1 MSEFDFLEEQGV
13 SAALIKAA
21 DEFRQEYGVSE
32 EAKHRR
38 IKPGAAILW
47 EGNIGDG
54 HGSGAGAG
62 ESASGRTEG
71 YGKECAGRESGI
83 YFRETGV

>member
-1 MSEFDFLEEQGV
+1 MF

-21 DEFRQEYGVSE
+21 EEFRQEYGVSE

-38 IKPGAAILW
+38 IKPALPFYGKETLEMAMAAVL
-47 EGNIGDG
+47 E
-54 HGSGAGAG
+54 AG

-83 YFRETGV
+83 YFRTTGV

>member
-1 MSEFDFLEEQGV
+1 MSEFDFLEEQSV

-21 DEFRQEYGVSE
+21 DEFRQGIWCFRGSE
-32 EAKHRR
+32 AQTDKA
-38 IKPGAAILW
+38 GTAILW
-47 EGNIGDG
+47 EGNTGDG

-71 YGKECAGRESGI
+71 YRKECAGRESGI